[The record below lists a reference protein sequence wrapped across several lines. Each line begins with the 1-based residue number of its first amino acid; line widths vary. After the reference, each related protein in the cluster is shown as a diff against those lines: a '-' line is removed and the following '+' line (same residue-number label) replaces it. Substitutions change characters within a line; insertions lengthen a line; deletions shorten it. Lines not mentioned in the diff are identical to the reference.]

1 MCFPTFGILY
11 YPSKLIMTPKEFK
24 NTWGSDN
31 GFSRLFPIKLSQ
43 LELMDLNKTTTDFF
57 NESGLPD
64 SAAPFLSFIDD
75 SKDIFKGINRLTN
88 QYDFLDERFS
98 KYIVIGSDGNGDP
111 VVINKQ
117 INCQIECLNHENG
130 FECRF
135 MNSSV
140 LHLAEFLI
148 IYRDFVQIVQLEN
161 GEEAIMNS
169 TFSDKNFDDLKRTM
183 AFCDEQALFPN
194 SFWNEELEMLLIN
207 REESDLTS

>member
-1 MCFPTFGILY
+1 
-11 YPSKLIMTPKEFK
+11 MTPKEFK

-31 GFSRLFPIKLSQ
+31 GFSRLFTIKRSQ
-43 LELMDLNKTTTDFF
+43 LELLDLNIITTDFL

-64 SAAPFLSFIDD
+64 SAAPYLSFIDD
-75 SKDIFKGINRLTN
+75 SQDVFKGINRLTN
-88 QYDFLDERFS
+88 QYNFLDERFS

-117 INCQIECLNHENG
+117 LNCQIECLNHEND

-148 IYRDFVQIVQLEN
+148 IYRDFVQIVQSEN

-169 TFSDKNFDDLKRTM
+169 TFSNKHFNDLKRKMTY
-183 AFCDEQALFPN
+183 CDKRALSTH
-194 SFWNEELEMLLIN
+194 SFWNEELEMLLTN
-207 REESDLTS
+207 REGSDFIS